1 MLQILRNMDISLSFE
16 NFVEKEDLKGKEIN
30 RIIGWMYSMS
40 NERIDR
46 KYRNL
51 KEDEMSGNDEESIHK
66 GGGIWAG
73 H

>member
-1 MLQILRNMDISLSFE
+1 MKRAEESILSRDYKKHIQ
-16 NFVEKEDLKGKEIN
+16 V
-30 RIIGWMYSMS
+30 YSMS

>member
-1 MLQILRNMDISLSFE
+1 MDISLSFE
-16 NFVEKEDLKGKEIN
+16 SFVWKEDLKGKEIN
-30 RIIGWMYSMS
+30 RIIDWMYSMS

-46 KYRNL
+46 KCRNL
-51 KEDEMSGNDEESIHK
+51 KEDEMSGNDEERIHK